1 LPNFFN
7 KLLEEAEKPVDLN
20 QRVIFKNKK
29 KKDEVKDTAAED
41 KSSSKLAGKSD
52 KKSKKDRQKE
62 KPTKNL
68 LSFADDEGD

>member
-1 LPNFFN
+1 MLNFFN
-7 KLLEEAEKPVDLN
+7 KLLEEAEKPADLN

-29 KKDEVKDTAAED
+29 KKDEVKDTAAEN
-41 KSSSKLAGKSD
+41 KSSSKTAGKSD